1 MSILK
6 FRIQADDQNDFVRE
20 VEMKS
25 DQTFKD
31 LHDFIIKN
39 QNLDNQELA
48 SFHVANESWEKLQE
62 ITLIDMLGDF
72 DKNLHEGD
80 ENHSFYIMADTRLD
94 QFLNKIDQKL
104 IYEYDFLQLRTFFLE
119 VTDIYP
125 ENKRHKY
132 PRLVFSRGKYHL
144 HDNVKVEKDSE
155 KLKLELL
162 QEYNSLVK
170 GDHDDYFGG
179 DDDY

>member
-6 FRIQADDQNDFVRE
+6 LRIQADDQNDFVRE
-20 VEMKS
+20 VEIKS

-39 QNLDNQELA
+39 QNLDNHELA
-48 SFHVANESWEKLQE
+48 SFHVANESWERLQE
-62 ITLIDMLGDF
+62 ITLIDMLGDV
-72 DKNLHEGD
+72 DKSLHEG
-80 ENHSFYIMADTRLD
+80 EEKKTFYVMSETRLD
-94 QFLNKIDQKL
+94 QFLNNIDQKL
-104 IYEYDFLQLRTFFLE
+104 IYEYDFLQLRTFLLE
-119 VTDIYP
+119 VTDIFP
-125 ENKRHKY
+125 ENKRLKY
-132 PRLVFSRGKYHL
+132 PRLVFSRGKYNL
-144 HDNVKVEKDSE
+144 DENVKVEKDSE
-155 KLKLELL
+155 KLKQELL